1 MPLDVI
7 AIEDSRWPGLIES
20 FGADVFYEREYCKLQ
35 QQRMPALPRLFH
47 YRDDLGEVMDVVM
60 EKQISSL
67 NFYREAHLPTLQN
80 PADIVSAEYNGP
92 IVHAD
97 AIVVSEVFRRFRSS
111 LAEYYRSHG
120 VVTEFVRFHPFQSAV
135 DRVREMEDCVSV
147 SEVIYIDL
155 SEGYD
160 TAKRKYR
167 KGHRA
172 AATKADRIGV
182 NVRFVD
188 PTEENIGRLTT
199 LYTDTMRRRNA
210 IAERSRS
217 HDFFESLF
225 RCLGRNA
232 LLVEAQ
238 LGEQCCVSAV
248 FLLGRGHVWYMF
260 AGTNPDLKSS
270 EGGIL
275 LLDRVAHWA
284 AEAGYSTFVLGGGWS
299 LGDSIYSFKRG
310 FSHLVRPVFQLRK
323 VHNQTALNVLMEA
336 KTNYDVKRGR
346 ATHVNYFPPYWL
358 D

>member
-1 MPLDVI
+1 MPLDVV
-7 AIEDSRWPGLIES
+7 AIEDNRWPRLVQS
-20 FGADVFYEREYCKLQ
+20 FGADVFYKREYCKLQ
-35 QQRMPALPRLFH
+35 QQRMPAVPRLFH
-47 YRDDLGEVMDVVM
+47 YRDELGEVIDVVM

-67 NFYREAHLPTLQN
+67 DFYRDASLPKLQN

-97 AIVVSEVFRRFRSS
+97 ANTASEVFRRFRSS
-111 LAEYYRSHG
+111 LGEYYRSHEI
-120 VVTEFVRFHPFQSAV
+120 VTEFVRFHPFQSAV
-135 DRVREMEDCVSV
+135 DHVREIEECVSV

-155 SEGYD
+155 CQGYD
-160 TAKRKYR
+160 TAKHEYR

-172 AATKADRIGV
+172 AVTKAGRLGV

-188 PTEENIGRLTT
+188 PTEENIGRLTA

-210 IAERSRS
+210 IAERARS
-217 HDFFESLF
+217 HGFFESLF
-225 RCLGRNA
+225 RCLGKNA

-248 FLLGRGHVWYMF
+248 FLLGQGHVWYMF
-260 AGTNPDLKSS
+260 AGTNPDLKSID
-270 EGGIL
+270 GGIL

-284 AEAGYSTFVLGGGWS
+284 AESGYSTFVLGGGWS

-323 VHNQTALNVLMEA
+323 VHNATTLNLLVDA
-336 KTNYDVKRGR
+336 KTNYDAKLGR
-346 ATHVNYFPPYWL
+346 ATHLNYFPPYWL
-358 D
+358 H